1 MLNIMRVFI
10 TDLSPS
16 FDFSPNSLYTMLTK
30 TTYLLT
36 TLALCMFLNSSLQAQ
51 SGKPKREVGL
61 QFSSL
66 NFNDGAFGGF
76 FKKELS
82 AGTYRRIRFAS
93 GNIDLALREEVTD
106 FRFNLAFAIGREK
119 RKALDS
125 KLDFYQGPEFSFNFA
140 TATRGDDD
148 MVTQITPSFGWVL
161 GLQHSFNERWAINI
175 ETIPGVYVSADI
187 NNATGADSE
196 GLYFGV
202 GGSNFVNLGIVRKF

>member
-1 MLNIMRVFI
+1 
-10 TDLSPS
+10 
-16 FDFSPNSLYTMLTK
+16 MLTK
-30 TTYLLT
+30 TTFFLS
-36 TLALCMFLNSSLQAQ
+36 TLALCFCLSTSLQAQ

-76 FKKELS
+76 YKKELS

-93 GNIDLALREEVTD
+93 GSIDLALREDVTD
-106 FRFNLAFAIGREK
+106 FHLNLALAIGREK

-125 KLDFYQGPEFSFNFA
+125 KLDFYQGPEFSFNLAAA
-140 TATRGDDD
+140 TVGDDD
-148 MVTQITPSFGWVL
+148 MVLQITPSFGWVF

-187 NNATGADSE
+187 NNATGLDSE

-202 GGSNFVNLGIVRKF
+202 GGSNYVNLGIVRKF